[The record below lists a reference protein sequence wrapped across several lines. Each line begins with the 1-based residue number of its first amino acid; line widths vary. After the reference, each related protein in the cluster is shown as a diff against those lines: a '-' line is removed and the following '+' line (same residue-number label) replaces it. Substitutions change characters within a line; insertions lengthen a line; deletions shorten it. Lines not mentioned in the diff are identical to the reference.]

1 RKGPSN
7 RCTCR
12 GAFGPPR
19 VPRGPGSPRRR
30 TWMVQVTSGASG
42 PEVRTATTA
51 GAGDPRVVENLWIGG
66 GVRCDVGT
74 PEYHPGPPHPG
85 HPPGCSALLPPH
97 PHLELGGHLAAAERV
112 HRAEELGRAPAQVLG
127 DRGVLHRHHHRLVVE
142 RLEPARRRQV
152 L

>member
-1 RKGPSN
+1 
-7 RCTCR
+7 
-12 GAFGPPR
+12 
-19 VPRGPGSPRRR
+19 
-30 TWMVQVTSGASG
+30 MVQVTSGASG

-112 HRAEELGRAPAQVLG
+112 HRAEELGRAPA
-127 DRGVLHRHHHRLVVE
+127 RSEE
-142 RLEPARRRQV
+142 RRVGKVCGSRWSMIERENKIYIYQ
-152 L
+152 